1 MEHQGSIR
9 RKSILCMVPGDKRE
23 HLGLDSNL
31 VKKKRGM
38 KRRRRRREA
47 RRKTRKGMRNL
58 DKNTVYK
65 PLTSESTATR
75 G

>member
-9 RKSILCMVPGDKRE
+9 GKSILWIVPGDKRE
-23 HLGLDSNL
+23 HLGLDLNL
-31 VKKKRGM
+31 VKKKRGV
-38 KRRRRRREA
+38 KRERRRREA

-65 PLTSESTATR
+65 PLTVESTVTS

>member
-1 MEHQGSIR
+1 M
-9 RKSILCMVPGDKRE
+9 
-23 HLGLDSNL
+23 NL
-31 VKKKRGM
+31 VKKKRGV
-38 KRRRRRREA
+38 KRERRRREA

-65 PLTSESTATR
+65 PLTLESTVTS